1 MSAYLP
7 SLLGGMLIG
16 ASAVML
22 VLLNG
27 RIAGISGIVGRL
39 AQGIGLR
46 TNLAFVLGLLLGPLA
61 YLLLFG
67 GWPVVQITA
76 SWPLLIV
83 AGLLVGFGSRMGSGC
98 TSGHGVLGLARLSI
112 RSMVAVA
119 TFLTAG
125 AVASQFCE
133 VLGYEQEHLPIRRGA
148 CLGRC
153 LRLRT
158 VLVRYAEPRPY
169 TGLPR
174 RLRRLGSEPRIR
186 SWRCSCGRGHRH
198 AGDEADA
205 ASSL

>member
-22 VLLNG
+22 LLLNG

-39 AQGIGLR
+39 AQGIGLT

-61 YLLLFG
+61 YLLVFG

-76 SWPLLIV
+76 GWPLLIV

-112 RSMVAVA
+112 RSVVAVA

-125 AVASQFCE
+125 AVA
-133 VLGYEQEHLPIRRGA
+133 VAILRGA
-148 CLGRC
+148 
-153 LRLRT
+153 
-158 VLVRYAEPRPY
+158 
-169 TGLPR
+169 GL
-174 RLRRLGSEPRIR
+174 
-186 SWRCSCGRGHRH
+186 
-198 AGDEADA
+198 
-205 ASSL
+205 